1 MDNKDQPLIDDIRLL
16 GRILGDTIRL
26 QEGRDSF
33 ERVEFVRRLSV
44 AYRRDANEAAGK
56 KLEKY
61 LKKLKSDDAVS
72 VIRAFS
78 YFSHLSNIAEDLH
91 RMRRRRLREQ
101 EGYIGL
107 KGQDGSLEKSF
118 ALLKKQGLSL
128 KEISLAIQD
137 FHISPVLTAHPTEV
151 QRASLLDA
159 ERDILELLAHREVLS
174 HPRDLSGNEKLLRAK
189 VSQLWQTRLLRF
201 STLTVQNEID
211 NVLSYYPRTL
221 LTAVPHLYEGIE
233 DLLKAD
239 QIPPVLQMGHWIG
252 GDRDGNPFVTDQTM
266 AYALQRQ
273 SQVIFKYYLN
283 ELELLGKELSM
294 STRLVNVSKELTKL
308 ADESGDHQEHRTDE
322 PYSCLLYTSPSPRD

>member
-1 MDNKDQPLIDDIRLL
+1 LDSKDQPLIEDIRLL

-33 ERVEFVRRLSV
+33 ERVEFIRRLSV
-44 AYRRDANEAAGK
+44 AYRRDANELAGK

-78 YFSHLSNIAEDLH
+78 YFSHLANIAEDLH
-91 RMRRRRLREQ
+91 RMRRRKAREQ
-101 EGYIGL
+101 DGYIGL

-118 ALLKKQGLSL
+118 ALLKKQGLPIKDIHSAVQ
-128 KEISLAIQD
+128 E

-159 ERDILELLAHREVLS
+159 ERDILDLLSHREALS
-174 HPRDLSGNEKLLRAK
+174 NPRDLAANEKLLRAK

-221 LTAVPHLYEGIE
+221 LAAVPRLYEDIE
-233 DLLKAD
+233 DLLKTD
-239 QIPPVLQMGHWIG
+239 QIAPMLQMGHWIG
-252 GDRDGNPFVTDQTM
+252 GDRDGNPFVTDKTM
-266 AYALQRQ
+266 TYALKRQ
-273 SQVIFKYYLN
+273 SHVILKYYLN
-283 ELELLGKELSM
+283 ELE
-294 STRLVNVSKELTKL
+294 
-308 ADESGDHQEHRTDE
+308 
-322 PYSCLLYTSPSPRD
+322 